1 MIALI
6 DLGMNNTTSI
16 KKAFDRVGCEVKV
29 TQKSSELDNA
39 DAIILP
45 GVGSFGDGME
55 VLAKLEL
62 VNPIKMM
69 VKKGIPILGICLGM
83 HLLTERSEENENYL
97 GLGLISGTTG
107 KLDPN
112 FSDERIPNIGW
123 SSVFIEPNS
132 ILLNDLEN
140 GESFYFAHS
149 YHVLCKDRMVSATIE
164 YGNKKITAAF
174 ENKNIFGVQFH
185 PEKSQDAGL
194 RVLSSFLK
202 QIKM

>member
-16 KKAFDRVGCEVKV
+16 KRAFGRVGSEVKV
-29 TQKSSELDNA
+29 TQKSSELENA
-39 DAIILP
+39 DALILP
-45 GVGSFGDGME
+45 GVGTFGDGME

-62 VNPIKMM
+62 VNPIKMI

-83 HLLTERSEENENYL
+83 HLLTEGSEENENYL
-97 GLGLISGTTG
+97 GLGLISGTTE

-123 SSVFIEPNS
+123 CSVFIESNS
-132 ILLNDLEN
+132 ILLNDLED
-140 GESFYFAHS
+140 GEAFYFAHS
-149 YHVLCKDRMVSATIE
+149 YHVLCTDRMVAATIE

-202 QIKM
+202 QIKK